1 MYNKKDLSIKYIF
14 QYFYRNIPIG
24 VLYDLYTIEDKQVD
38 LPWQI
43 TIHFDNFPEDK
54 LIRCSC
60 R

>member
-1 MYNKKDLSIKYIF
+1 MEYNF
-14 QYFYRNIPIG
+14 QLCRNNPIG
-24 VLYDLYTIEDKQVD
+24 VLYDFFTTSDNQVD

-43 TIHFDNFPEDK
+43 TVHFDNFPEDQ